1 MLPFARGLPLLPRKY
16 NILINTTCIPRTF
29 FFYFAAEK
37 ETTSECEFRSF
48 PDILDRILHA
58 FHAWDFA
65 PPRLFFVIAP
75 SLWLPLPYLTEP
87 AAYLPVTSSR
97 NRGKVPTHISSPIRS
112 RIPFNACYA
121 NRERGRACGRGWRE
135 KKAKKRDRE
144 REKKSGGTVA
154 ARAMPSLIREG

>member
-16 NILINTTCIPRTF
+16 NILINTTCIPRTY

-48 PDILDRILHA
+48 PDILGRILHA
-58 FHAWDFA
+58 FHARDFA

-112 RIPFNACYA
+112 RIPFNAYYA
-121 NRERGRACGRGWRE
+121 NRERTGGWTRVE
-135 KKAKKRDRE
+135 RKKKRKRE
-144 REKKSGGTVA
+144 IEKERKRVE
-154 ARAMPSLIREG
+154 R